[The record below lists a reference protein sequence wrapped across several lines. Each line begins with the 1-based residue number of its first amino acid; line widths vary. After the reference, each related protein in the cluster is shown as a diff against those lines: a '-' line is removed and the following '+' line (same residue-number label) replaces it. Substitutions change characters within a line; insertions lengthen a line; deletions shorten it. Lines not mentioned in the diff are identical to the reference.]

1 MIEKDLDFYVN
12 DLKERIVT
20 RMGKVE
26 PFLIPQ
32 VEVTAK
38 HMKLMDKILDEIY
51 GGDLLVDSTGRG
63 GVEKKDINPLI
74 PLYDKMHRSV
84 TADLA
89 ALGLNYNTAPS
100 KVTGELQTGKE
111 EKDTLLELL
120 SAAKGGIKR

>member
-1 MIEKDLDFYVN
+1 MIEKELDFYVN
-12 DLKERIVT
+12 DLEQRIVT

-32 VEVTAK
+32 VETTAK
-38 HMKLMDKILDEIY
+38 HMKLMDKILDQIY
-51 GGDLLVDSTGRG
+51 DGDLLVDSSGRG
-63 GVEKKDINPLI
+63 GVAKKDINPLV

-111 EKDTLLELL
+111 EKDALTELL
-120 SAAKGGIKR
+120 KSAKR